1 MTCKVSFFDESFAP
15 VELAEGAALSEHLDV
30 GNSPLLFGCRTGI
43 CGTCLVRVAGVLP
56 PPSDDEK
63 ELLEML
69 APGDAQARLAC
80 QLKLV
85 GDITLGPSGEAG
97 GAERS
102 GTIKPHPE
110 AG

>member
-1 MTCKVSFFDESFAP
+1 MGCRVRFFDESYAP
-15 VELAEGAALSEHLDV
+15 VELAAGATLSEHLDV

-43 CGTCLVRVAGVLP
+43 CGTCLVRVEGELP
-56 PPSDDEK
+56 PPGDEER

-80 QLKLV
+80 QLTVV
-85 GDITLGPSGEAG
+85 GDLCVG
-97 GAERS
+97 
-102 GTIKPHPE
+102 PHPE